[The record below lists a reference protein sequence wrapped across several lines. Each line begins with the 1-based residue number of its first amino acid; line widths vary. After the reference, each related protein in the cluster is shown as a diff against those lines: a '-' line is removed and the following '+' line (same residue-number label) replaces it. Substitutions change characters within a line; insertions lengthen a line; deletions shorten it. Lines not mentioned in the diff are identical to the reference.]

1 VQLSTSVSQPTAAA
15 KSARVSPWL
24 SGLAKAAVAA
34 VLITWMVKTG
44 RLDVR
49 SLAGAFRHKG
59 LLLGAAA
66 LCYGQI
72 FVTGIRWHLL
82 LASQGVRLKF
92 KDTLAL
98 NMIGTL
104 FNTVIPG
111 AVGGDV
117 MKGYYLSRR
126 APGRRTQA
134 LTTLLID
141 RVVGLL
147 ALLLVS
153 ILAASWNSDLVRHSH
168 GIQVLLTIAAV
179 GLAAGVG
186 GFVVAL
192 VFGNRLLSII
202 EPLTERFR
210 PIEIFH
216 KILLAIIQYQHHT
229 GVLALSVLIS
239 LFNHVLG
246 ITMFYLCAQALTG
259 GRVDMDISQFVLV
272 VPLGLVTT
280 AIPISPAGV
289 GVGQAAFFTLFSL
302 LPGQSGRVG
311 SEACTLFQLI
321 MIAVYL
327 TGFIVYI
334 FYRHEAGTEE
344 ISGAYQEA

>member
-1 VQLSTSVSQPTAAA
+1 MC
-15 KSARVSPWL
+15 K
-24 SGLAKAAVAA
+24 
-34 VLITWMVKTG
+34 
-44 RLDVR
+44 
-49 SLAGAFRHKG
+49 SLAGRFVNKG

-82 LASQGVRLKF
+82 LISQGVRLKF

-153 ILAASWNSDLVRHSH
+153 ILAASWNSDLVRQSH
-168 GIQVLLTIAAV
+168 GIQVLLAIAAAGACRRCWGICRRAGSRQPLAV
-179 GLAAGVG
+179 DHRTTGGAVPPCADFPKGVAGHHPVPASQRCPCAGGADQPLQPWSGNRDVLFVRSGARDGTREYEHRTVSAGCPAWTGDDSNSDIPGRSRRRPGCVFYFILAA
-186 GFVVAL
+186 A
-192 VFGNRLLSII
+192 RLLGATWD
-202 EPLTERFR
+202 PK
-210 PIEIFH
+210 P
-216 KILLAIIQYQHHT
+216 
-229 GVLALSVLIS
+229 
-239 LFNHVLG
+239 
-246 ITMFYLCAQALTG
+246 AQC
-259 GRVDMDISQFVLV
+259 
-272 VPLGLVTT
+272 
-280 AIPISPAGV
+280 
-289 GVGQAAFFTLFSL
+289 FSWL
-302 LPGQSGRVG
+302 
-311 SEACTLFQLI
+311 
-321 MIAVYL
+321 
-327 TGFIVYI
+327 
-334 FYRHEAGTEE
+334 
-344 ISGAYQEA
+344 

>member
-1 VQLSTSVSQPTAAA
+1 MQLSTSVAQPAVTPKAA
-15 KSARVSPWL
+15 RLSPWL
-24 SGLAKAAVAA
+24 SGLAKAAVAV

-44 RLDVR
+44 RLDIK

-72 FVTGIRWHLL
+72 FVTGVRWHLL
-82 LASQGVRLKF
+82 LISQGVRLKF

-153 ILAASWNSDLVRHSH
+153 ILAASWNSDLVRQSH
-168 GIQVLLTIAAV
+168 GIQVLLAIAAA
-179 GLAAGVG
+179 GLAAGVE
-186 GFVVAL
+186 GFAFAL
-192 VFGNRLLSII
+192 VLGNRLLSII
-202 EPLTERFR
+202 EPLAARFR
-210 PIEIFH
+210 PVLIFR
-216 KILLAIIQYQHHT
+216 KVLLAIIQYQHHK

-239 LFNHVLG
+239 LFNHGLG
-246 ITMFYLCAQALTG
+246 IGMFYLCAQALGTAP
-259 GRVDMDISQFVLV
+259 VNMNIAQFLLV

-302 LPGQSGRVG
+302 LPGYSGRLG
-311 SEACTLFQLI
+311 SEACTVFQVV

-334 FYRHEAGTEE
+334 FYRHE
-344 ISGAYQEA
+344 SEADDVGR

>member
-1 VQLSTSVSQPTAAA
+1 MQLSTSVPQPTAAA
-15 KSARVSPWL
+15 KPARISPWL

-34 VLITWMVKTG
+34 VLITWMIKTG
-44 RLDVR
+44 RLDIK

-82 LASQGVRLKF
+82 LISQGVRLKF

-153 ILAASWNSDLVRHSH
+153 ILAASWNSDLVRQSH
-168 GIQVLLTIAAV
+168 GIQVLLAIAAA

-186 GFVVAL
+186 GFAVAL
-192 VFGNRLLSII
+192 VLGNRLLSII
-202 EPLTERFR
+202 EPLAARFR
-210 PIEIFH
+210 PVLIFQ
-216 KILLAIIQYQHHT
+216 KVLLAIIQYQHHKDI
-229 GVLALSVLIS
+229 LALSVLIS
-239 LFNHVLG
+239 LFNHGLG
-246 ITMFYLCAQALTG
+246 IGMFYLCAQALGTAPANMNIAQFLLVVPAWTG
-259 GRVDMDISQFVLV
+259 DNGDSDIAGRSRRRPGCVFYFVLV
-272 VPLGLVTT
+272 AAGLLGATWIRSLHS
-280 AIPISPAGV
+280 ISAGYDRGLPYRIYRV
-289 GVGQAAFFTLFSL
+289 HL
-302 LPGQSGRVG
+302 LPARIRGG
-311 SEACTLFQLI
+311 
-321 MIAVYL
+321 
-327 TGFIVYI
+327 
-334 FYRHEAGTEE
+334 
-344 ISGAYQEA
+344 